1 MNQENPAASEGWPED
16 KIDWPHAAVGVAQDV
31 VYPELDHRLKSV
43 FCICS
48 SDGKSAYIDVFSNGK
63 LELRGDLPTDE
74 AAEIFMKEMGESI
87 QDLQD
92 RQVLQKQLDELLKQ
106 RDELRTVLEEA
117 IEYLEPGLHKAAQVG
132 VESAVTTESGNL
144 YVKCGAACVNACEM
158 VRNLA
163 KQRNAL
169 MTAAKALQ
177 QHGFFEQSSC
187 ASDEQN
193 AAMQTMREAIAQ
205 VEGVDCAAFDALTQ
219 PRHFK

>member
-16 KIDWPHAAVGVAQDV
+16 KIDWPHAVGV
-31 VYPELDHRLKSV
+31 KSV

-48 SDGKSAYIDVFSNGK
+48 PDGKSAYIDVFSNGK
-63 LELRGDLPTDE
+63 LVLRGDLPTDE

-106 RDELRTVLEEA
+106 RDELRTVLEEV
-117 IEYLEPGLHKAAQVG
+117 IEYLEPGLYKAAQVG

-169 MTAAKALQ
+169 MTAAKTLQ

-219 PRHFK
+219 PRHFE

>member
-1 MNQENPAASEGWPED
+1 MNQENPAASEGWSED
-16 KIDWPHAAVGVAQDV
+16 KIDWPHAVGV
-31 VYPELDHRLKSV
+31 KSV

-48 SDGKSAYIDVFSNGK
+48 PDGKSAYIDVFSNGK
-63 LELRGDLPTDE
+63 LVLRGDLPTDE

-92 RQVLQKQLDELLKQ
+92 RQVLQKQRDELL
-106 RDELRTVLEEA
+106 
-117 IEYLEPGLHKAAQVG
+117 
-132 VESAVTTESGNL
+132 
-144 YVKCGAACVNACEM
+144 
-158 VRNLA
+158 

-169 MTAAKALQ
+169 MTAAKTLQ

-205 VEGVDCAAFDALTQ
+205 VEGGAV
-219 PRHFK
+219 

>member
-16 KIDWPHAAVGVAQDV
+16 KIDWPHAVGV
-31 VYPELDHRLKSV
+31 KSV

-48 SDGKSAYIDVFSNGK
+48 PDGKSAYIDVFSNGK
-63 LELRGDLPTDE
+63 LVLRGDLPTDE

-106 RDELRTVLEEA
+106 RDELRTVLEEV
-117 IEYLEPGLHKAAQVG
+117 IEYLEPGLYKAAQVG
-132 VESAVTTESGNL
+132 VESAVTT
-144 YVKCGAACVNACEM
+144 CVNACEM

-169 MTAAKALQ
+169 MTAAKTLQ

-219 PRHFK
+219 PRHFE

>member
-1 MNQENPAASEGWPED
+1 MNEDKQWPED
-16 KIDWPHAAVGVAQDV
+16 QADWPHAVGVVQGGV
-31 VYPELDHRLKSV
+31 DHRLKSV

-63 LELRGDLPTDE
+63 LVLRGDLPTDE

-92 RQVLQKQLDELLKQ
+92 RQVLQKQRDELL
-106 RDELRTVLEEA
+106 
-117 IEYLEPGLHKAAQVG
+117 
-132 VESAVTTESGNL
+132 
-144 YVKCGAACVNACEM
+144 
-158 VRNLA
+158 

-169 MTAAKALQ
+169 MTAAKTLQ

-205 VEGVDCAAFDALTQ
+205 VEGGAV
-219 PRHFK
+219 

>member
-16 KIDWPHAAVGVAQDV
+16 KIDWPHAVGVAQNV
-31 VYPELDHRLKSV
+31 VYPALDHRLKSV

-48 SDGKSAYIDVFSNGK
+48 PDGKSAYIDVFSNGK
-63 LELRGDLPTDE
+63 LVLRGDDLPTDE

-92 RQVLQKQLDELLKQ
+92 RQALQKQLDELLKQ

-117 IEYLEPGLHKAAQVG
+117 IEYLEPGLYKAAQVG

-169 MTAAKALQ
+169 MTAAKTLQ
-177 QHGFFEQSSC
+177 QHGFFEHSSC

-205 VEGVDCAAFDALTQ
+205 VEGSGLRRV
-219 PRHFK
+219 